1 MVDYLTT
8 ITEQFGI
15 SLGLLIMI
23 VIWSMI
29 WKFLALWKSAR
40 KGSVVWF
47 IVLALI
53 NTVGILEILYIF
65 VFSKMK
71 CCELKIKKKSSK
83 KISTKK
89 IKKKTTKR
97 KKK

>member
-1 MVDYLTT
+1 MDYLKVVV
-8 ITEQFGI
+8 EQMGFPAQFVW
-15 SLGLLIMI
+15 LFVLII
-23 VIWSMI
+23 IWSYV
-29 WKFLALWKSAR
+29 WKLLALWKSAR

-71 CCELKIKKKSSK
+71 YNVVKKK
-83 KISTKK
+83 
-89 IKKKTTKR
+89 KR